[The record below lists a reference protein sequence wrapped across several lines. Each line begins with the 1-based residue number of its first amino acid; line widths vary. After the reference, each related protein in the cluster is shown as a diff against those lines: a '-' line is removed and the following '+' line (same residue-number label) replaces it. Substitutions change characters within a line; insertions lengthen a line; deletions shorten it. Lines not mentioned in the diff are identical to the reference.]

1 MHFTLI
7 VLLSSYCIAVALWI
21 AHEMHLTMGVVKIS
35 RNSRDQQ
42 AIEKTA
48 VSSQSR
54 LRLSVVVCI
63 RNGQHDLLNL
73 LEALERQKFEG
84 DWEVIMVDDD
94 SSDNTW
100 QLLMEFK
107 KKANV
112 PFALKTFQLKNTH
125 AGKKQ
130 ALQFAIDHAAGSAL
144 VFTDVDCIP
153 SSNVWLRRL
162 AEPLEQGQDLVLGV
176 SLPLLDRSPG
186 FLGAFQAWDA
196 LRIVRSYVGWAFNG
210 RPYMGV
216 GRNMAMRTEIHPG
229 FEANFDLASG
239 DDDLTIQQLLAVGSR
254 ATVSLIDRESQV
266 DSVLPK
272 TAKSWFLQ
280 KQRHW
285 TTAPRYSLGDR
296 RRLIFPQVLTLLCLV
311 FGGTA
316 LVSGFYDGVL
326 HIALWIVGM
335 GMGSAWLV
343 AGLTFRSIAK
353 ACQTPDHW
361 FHYGWLQ
368 PLGTGWMWIMAIMM
382 AVLPSKRHW

>member
-1 MHFTLI
+1 MHVTLI

-21 AHEMHLTMGVVKIS
+21 SHEMHLTMGVVKIS

-42 AIEKTA
+42 AMEKTA

-107 KKANV
+107 KKTYV
-112 PFALKTFQLKNTH
+112 PFALKTFQLKNTN

-130 ALQFAIDHAAGSAL
+130 ALQFAIDHAVGSAL

-186 FLGAFQAWDA
+186 FLGVLQAWDA

-210 RPYMGV
+210 LPYMGV
-216 GRNMAMRTEIHPG
+216 GRNMAMRTEVHPG
-229 FEANFDLASG
+229 FEANSDLASG
-239 DDDLTIQQLLAVGSR
+239 DDDLTIQQLLAVGSI

-272 TAKSWFLQ
+272 TAKS
-280 KQRHW
+280 
-285 TTAPRYSLGDR
+285 
-296 RRLIFPQVLTLLCLV
+296 
-311 FGGTA
+311 
-316 LVSGFYDGVL
+316 
-326 HIALWIVGM
+326 
-335 GMGSAWLV
+335 
-343 AGLTFRSIAK
+343 
-353 ACQTPDHW
+353 
-361 FHYGWLQ
+361 
-368 PLGTGWMWIMAIMM
+368 
-382 AVLPSKRHW
+382 